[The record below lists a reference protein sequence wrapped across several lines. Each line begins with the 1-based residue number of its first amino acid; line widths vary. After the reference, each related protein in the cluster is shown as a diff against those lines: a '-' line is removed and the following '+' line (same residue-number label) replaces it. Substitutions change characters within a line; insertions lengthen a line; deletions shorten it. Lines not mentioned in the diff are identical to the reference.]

1 MARPQHGAMA
11 RPPRHPVAAG
21 KALNLALFG
30 GFAARDKAGTPI
42 IIASKKNRA
51 LLAVLALS
59 PNLSATRDRL
69 TFLLWSDRDDAH
81 ARSSLRQSL
90 ALLRKELGEAQP
102 SILRVQDETI
112 SLLPEGIYV
121 DALEFQRLA
130 ASDDILSLRQAAEL
144 CRADLLADL
153 TIRDRTYEEWLSG
166 ERASFKERTVRVFD
180 RLASLETGSLRIAAA
195 QRLLTLDPL
204 REASHRLLM
213 QAYVDNGENG
223 LALKQYDTCKNLL
236 RQELDVGP
244 ARETQELRERIAGS
258 SSVRGAHLQPIDM
271 GLKAVRDRPAIAVL
285 PFANM
290 SGDPEQQY
298 FSDGITEDI
307 ITELSRF
314 RELIV
319 ISRGSSFSFRGQT
332 APITEIA
339 EKLGAQYV
347 VEGSVRK
354 SGDRVR
360 VTAQLIDASRDQH
373 IWAERFDRE
382 LKDIF
387 EVQDDVV
394 HRVTSTLVGRLE
406 HERQERAKRQPRNA
420 LTAYDLYLRG
430 REFVFDWS
438 SEGNRKAAELLEKAI
453 EIEPNYAAALALLS
467 EVCQRNWLAGWSQ
480 DPQKDLADSY
490 RLAVKAVESDD
501 GDSRTHTALGIVH
514 LSAGERDKAKYRYE
528 TAMRFNS
535 NDVRVLVQYSRLA
548 IFEGEPERGV
558 QMVQRALQLNPF
570 GKYYWYLG
578 FAKFASHQYDDAIRL
593 MRNIQDPSP
602 AVLALLAASLAQLDR
617 MDEASTTCQRYLSVA
632 KTIPMLRQLRT
643 QSEWRDFFVA
653 RWPFRDDQD
662 MQHLLD
668 ALRKTGMPV

>member
-1 MARPQHGAMA
+1 MDRPQQK
-11 RPPRHPVAAG
+11 PESG
-21 KALNLALFG
+21 KALHLALFG
-30 GFAARDKAGTPI
+30 GFAAIDGAGKPI
-42 IIASKKNRA
+42 IITSKKNRA

-69 TFLLWSDRDDAH
+69 TYLLWSDRDNAH
-81 ARSSLRQSL
+81 ARSNLRQSL
-90 ALLRKELGEAQP
+90 AVLRRELGETEP
-102 SILRVQDETI
+102 MILRVIDETI
-112 SLLPEGIYV
+112 SLLPDGVYV

-130 ASDDILSLRQAAEL
+130 AYDDVPSLRQAAEL
-144 CRADLLADL
+144 CRNDLLADL
-153 TIRDRTYEEWLSG
+153 AIRDPIFEDWLSG
-166 ERASFKERTVRVFD
+166 ESARFKETTVGVLD
-180 RLASLETGSLRIAAA
+180 RLASLETGPSRISAA

-204 REASHRLLM
+204 RETSHRLLM
-213 QAYVDNGENG
+213 QVYAESGENG
-223 LALKQYDTCKNLL
+223 LALKQYDVCKNLL
-236 RQELDVGP
+236 HQELDVEP
-244 ARETQELRERIAGS
+244 ALETQELRERIANAS
-258 SSVRGAHLQPIDM
+258 HLRGAYSRPSGT
-271 GLKAVRDRPAIAVL
+271 GLKAIRSRPAIAVL

-298 FSDGITEDI
+298 FSDGISEDI
-307 ITELSRF
+307 IIELSRF

-319 ISRGSSFSFRGQT
+319 ISRGSSFSFSGQT

-354 SGDRVR
+354 SRNRVR

-373 IWAERFDRE
+373 IWADRFDRE

-387 EVQDDVV
+387 DVQDDVV

-406 HERQERAKRQPRNA
+406 HERQERIKRQPRNE

-430 REFVFDWS
+430 RELVFDWS
-438 SEGNRKAAELLEKAI
+438 PDSNCKAAELLEKAI
-453 EIEPNYAAALALLS
+453 EIEPNYAAALAILS

-490 RLAVKAVESDD
+490 RLAVKAVESDA

-514 LSAGERDKAKYRYE
+514 LSAGERDKAKHRYE
-528 TAMRFNS
+528 TAMRLNS
-535 NDVRVLVQYSRLA
+535 NDTRVLVQYSRLA
-548 IFEGEPERGV
+548 IFEGEPDRGV

-578 FAKFASHQYDDAIRL
+578 FAKFASRQYDDAIQL

-617 MDEASTTCQRYLSVA
+617 INEARSTCHRYLSVA
-632 KTIPMLRQLRT
+632 KTIPMLRALRT

-653 RWPFRDDQD
+653 RWPFRDNKD

-668 ALRKTGMPV
+668 ALRKAGIPV